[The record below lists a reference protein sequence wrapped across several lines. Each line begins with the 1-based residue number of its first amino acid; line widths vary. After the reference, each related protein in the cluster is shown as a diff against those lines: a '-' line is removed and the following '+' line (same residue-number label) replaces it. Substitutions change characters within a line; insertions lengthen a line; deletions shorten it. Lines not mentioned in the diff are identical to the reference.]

1 MYEVPD
7 SPADP
12 EAAALELIVRMPG
25 EVLHTPAHMRDVLQ
39 EFCGMLQ
46 LEGCF
51 AGAKFENGKLV
62 EAPRRRNDREGS
74 RLTTMRQRTASSSD
88 AYVFIGARPHR
99 AVSGA

>member
-1 MYEVPD
+1 MLPEIAVPVG
-7 SPADP
+7 SSEAPHNEADD
-12 EAAALELIVRMPG
+12 ETWNFSTLVALVR
-25 EVLHTPAHMRDVLQ
+25 
-39 EFCGMLQ
+39 
-46 LEGCF
+46 